1 MKELLKALINSKKAI
16 KPILKEGENR
26 GKKYSYVTLQDIL
39 QAVEPV
45 LLENDLVVSFS
56 CVQGCMECTLWHS
69 SGESISS
76 KIEIDI
82 FVDNNP
88 QKEMEKPQ
96 RVGAAITYARKYLL
110 MALLN
115 LSTSEPDADS
125 DEYARKRQVQQ
136 PPQQVQQQVQPQV
149 QPQVQQPQQVQQ
161 EPVFQRLTND
171 QLRELKKLMD
181 SKKMSKEDFMQL
193 AYEVTGNPY
202 IKSSTELPYD
212 CYRDL
217 LKAIEERFPSSS
229 KLYY

>member
-1 MKELLKALINSKKAI
+1 MKELLKALINSKKTI
-16 KPILKEGENR
+16 KPIIKEGENR

-88 QKEMEKPQ
+88 QKDMEKPQ
-96 RVGAAITYARKYLL
+96 RVGAAMTYARKYLL
-110 MALLN
+110 MGLLN
-115 LSTSEPDADS
+115 LNTSEPDADS
-125 DEYARKRQVQQ
+125 DEYAKKRQVQQ
-136 PPQQVQQQVQPQV
+136 PQQI
-149 QPQVQQPQQVQQ
+149 QPQVQQPQVQQQVQQ
-161 EPVFQRLTND
+161 EPVFQRLTNE

-212 CYRDL
+212 CYKDL
-217 LKAIEERFPSSS
+217 LNAIEERFPSSS

>member
-1 MKELLKALINSKKAI
+1 MKELLKALISAKKVI
-16 KPILKEGENR
+16 KPIIKEGENR

-88 QKEMEKPQ
+88 QKDMEKPQ
-96 RVGAAITYARKYLL
+96 RVGAAMTYARKYLL
-110 MALLN
+110 MGLLN
-115 LSTSEPDADS
+115 LNTSEPDADS
-125 DEYARKRQVQQ
+125 DEYAKKRQVQQ
-136 PPQQVQQQVQPQV
+136 PQQI
-149 QPQVQQPQQVQQ
+149 QPQVQQPQVQQQVQQ
-161 EPVFQRLTND
+161 EPVFQRLTNE

-202 IKSSTELPYD
+202 IRSSTELPYD
-212 CYRDL
+212 CYKDL
-217 LKAIEERFPSSS
+217 LNAIEERFPSSS